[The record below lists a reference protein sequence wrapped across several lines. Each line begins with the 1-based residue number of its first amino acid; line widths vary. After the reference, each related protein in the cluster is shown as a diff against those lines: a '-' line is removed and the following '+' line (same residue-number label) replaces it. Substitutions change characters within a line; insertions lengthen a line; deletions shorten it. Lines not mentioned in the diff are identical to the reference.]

1 MDPDTVDS
9 INNKVSEKA
18 NEKAFEKRNEKEV
31 EVKNRDGGEQED
43 ATASK
48 EKASNEGL
56 FHRLRSFSTSHN
68 KLQ

>member
-1 MDPDTVDS
+1 MDPDIVDS
-9 INNKVSEKA
+9 INNKVS
-18 NEKAFEKRNEKEV
+18 EKAFEKRNEKEV
-31 EVKNRDGGEQED
+31 EVKNRDGGERED
-43 ATASK
+43 ATASE